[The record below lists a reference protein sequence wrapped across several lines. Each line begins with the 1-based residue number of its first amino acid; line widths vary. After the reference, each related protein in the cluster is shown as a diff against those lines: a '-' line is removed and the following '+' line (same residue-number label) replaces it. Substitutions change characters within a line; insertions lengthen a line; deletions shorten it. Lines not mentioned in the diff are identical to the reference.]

1 MSDFSH
7 NIAVIIPDMMNQFFS
22 EMAQQVQRCFL
33 TANVGSVILSSDGR
47 KDVELRHLR
56 LAHQLNVDGIVFVS
70 VGDHLDAYE
79 MLSSMGVPYVVLDR
93 EVPESASCDF
103 VISDNVHGT
112 KLIVDF
118 LVERGHTNVSYVSGD
133 LATEPGRVRKD
144 TFFNYGLERDLQ
156 FTARSLL
163 TGDFSFKS
171 GTDAG
176 KRFLTDK
183 ADVSAVVC
191 GNDFM
196 AIGFLQVL
204 KEANV
209 RVPEHV
215 GIIGYDDIPLS
226 SWIYPRLTT
235 VRQEISHMAQ
245 YAAEVLVA
253 RIHQRGAPPTE
264 DLRGP
269 RLKSVLPR
277 LIVRESCGF
286 SRSRSKYRLN

>member
-7 NIAVIIPDMMNQFFS
+7 NIAIIIPDMMNQFFS
-22 EMAQQVQRCFL
+22 ELAQQVQRCFL

-47 KDVELRHLR
+47 KDIELRHLR
-56 LAHQLNVDGIVFVS
+56 LAHQLKVDGIVFVS
-70 VGDHLDAYE
+70 VGDHLTAYE
-79 MLSSMGVPYVVLDR
+79 MLSTMGIPYVVLDR
-93 EVPESASCDF
+93 EVPESAACDF

-118 LVERGHTNVSYVSGD
+118 LIERGHRIVAYVAGD
-133 LATEPGRVRKD
+133 LATEPGRVRRE
-144 TFFNYGLERDLQ
+144 TFLSYGFERGLA
-156 FTARSLL
+156 FPESSLL
-163 TGDFSFKS
+163 TGDFSFRS
-171 GTDAG
+171 GYDAG
-176 KRFLTDK
+176 KIFMANRTM
-183 ADVSAVVC
+183 ASVVVC

-209 RVPEHV
+209 RVPQNV

-245 YAAEVLVA
+245 YAAEVLVT
-253 RIHQRGAPPTE
+253 RIRQGRIPPTE
-264 DLRGP
+264 DILKGP

-277 LIVRESCGF
+277 LIVRESCN
-286 SRSRSKYRLN
+286 YYAQ